1 MATMLM
7 QRGDLVTPEKI
18 LFSPLMHSRFEAEGG
33 IENPKEEAGLQRG
46 SEGGRYRSRKGK
58 NGQKKQPQ
66 RGLGVAQLEKIRL
79 QEQSK
84 HEAACL
90 ASLQYLRGM
99 SSFSPSVTLGDHSD
113 AFSIASPF
121 VRQFRA
127 GSRHA
132 LSQDDDRKTFG
143 VLSDPVSAGCGLNTK
158 TVDGKAQ
165 VYEALM
171 PFPLDPSTPVPY
183 MRPGHG
189 SSLSI
194 VISRKADYEPPLSCL
209 SHCQQISGLKRG
221 DTLSDKAN
229 IILTQRRKAEMDAI
243 YELETDGLFP
253 VGLSSLN
260 AMRNSKT
267 AGRASAIKDAE
278 TGDILLSGHNLCKS
292 RDGPSLTLG
301 VFDQS
306 IDPPGLH
313 PHKQDC
319 MDMPAT
325 LGIPSIGQRPKELS
339 SFQNYPG
346 NNQVWAYE
354 DKMSTL
360 KRKWQSMQE
369 NQAIFAMILDPSA
382 GIGDCDRNQHK
393 IDLYGESQT
402 PEIVNAGAHYTTGTV
417 RNALGSSHWPPTK
430 VKYDTA
436 TSDWLGALSR
446 FQSRSNCKAIS
457 SDNHSSPSNIFQS
470 HAKDGDSSKLSL
482 TTRLRAED
490 ATAFNIEASSGDFL
504 ALRLSGPYCIN
515 KIDAEAGSRENACA
529 EIELDFKSDSSALP
543 GSFTVDTE
551 GDLVLTAKVLHKG
564 SAENAIVCSE
574 NLSAIENRS
583 MLAPCFAVQSGWLP
597 SSESCG
603 YQPTSPLSCGKPE
616 SSLITAP
623 MVNTPRLIDLSL
635 KLAL

>member
-158 TVDGKAQ
+158 TVD
-165 VYEALM
+165 
-171 PFPLDPSTPVPY
+171 
-183 MRPGHG
+183 
-189 SSLSI
+189 
-194 VISRKADYEPPLSCL
+194 
-209 SHCQQISGLKRG
+209 GLKRG